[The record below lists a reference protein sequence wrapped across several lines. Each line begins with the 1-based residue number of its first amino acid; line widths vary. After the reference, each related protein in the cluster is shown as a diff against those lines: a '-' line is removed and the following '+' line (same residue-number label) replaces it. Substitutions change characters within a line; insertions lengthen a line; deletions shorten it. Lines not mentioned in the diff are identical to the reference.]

1 MDPQS
6 YVFYRL
12 KCELA
17 IKYEQ
22 DIHANSKICDDLD
35 ANRLVLIACL
45 KVLGEV
51 GYSSWKK
58 KKTCF
63 RILELHEIRRKLHR
77 NPMIVWKFGGGRWE
91 CTY

>member
-22 DIHANSKICDDLD
+22 DIHANSKIYDENDNLD
-35 ANRLVLIACL
+35 ANHLVLIAML
-45 KVLGEV
+45 KRHRRSGLVGRRKKLVLG
-51 GYSSWKK
+51 SLNFTK
-58 KKTCF
+58 
-63 RILELHEIRRKLHR
+63 
-77 NPMIVWKFGGGRWE
+77 
-91 CTY
+91 